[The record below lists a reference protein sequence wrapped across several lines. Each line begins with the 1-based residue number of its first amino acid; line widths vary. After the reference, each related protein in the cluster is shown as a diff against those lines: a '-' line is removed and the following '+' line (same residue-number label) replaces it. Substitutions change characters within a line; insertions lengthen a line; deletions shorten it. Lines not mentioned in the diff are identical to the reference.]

1 MHKKV
6 RQGSNGWD
14 WDKVGEYG
22 GNTTLEVNAEL
33 PKTFGIRLGV
43 GEENVYGLVV
53 VRPVALVIDEG
64 EVPLGMRHS
73 LQEERGKVSQWG
85 GRQRSEDKVGETEGG
100 MLAIKRQW
108 EGGGRSFIRRM
119 K

>member
-1 MHKKV
+1 MGLGQSWRV
-6 RQGSNGWD
+6 RRQYDPGS
-14 WDKVGEYG
+14 ERC
-22 GNTTLEVNAEL
+22 EL

-85 GRQRSEDKVGETEGG
+85 GRQRSEDEVGETDGG